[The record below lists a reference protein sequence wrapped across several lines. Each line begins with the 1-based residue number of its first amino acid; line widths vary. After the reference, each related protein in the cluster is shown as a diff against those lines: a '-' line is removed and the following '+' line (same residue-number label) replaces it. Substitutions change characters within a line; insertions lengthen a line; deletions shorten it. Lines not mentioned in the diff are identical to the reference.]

1 MVVNVVVQDGQSI
14 TGLIQEG
21 SNVTITGNGTAT
33 DPYVISASGGGGG
46 SGDRGWSPLIRSV
59 SDGERRVQEVYD
71 WTGGQGVKPTITG
84 YIGATGIVQDISLAT
99 DIRGDKGQDGAP
111 GIQGEKGDK
120 GDPGNDGEQGAP
132 GASGADGASA
142 YEVAVENGFVGS
154 EAEWL
159 DSLQGVPGPAGQD
172 GQDGSQGAKGDPGED
187 GKSAYQIWLDEGNT
201 GSEQDFIDS
210 LKGERGEQG
219 IQGLPGADGADG
231 EQGPKG
237 DKGDPGTT
245 DYNELDNKPTLGTA
259 ASANTTDFATAAQG
273 ALADTAVQSAQEGG
287 VGILVS
293 NMIQVTQA
301 QYDGLTPQAGTFYVI
316 VG

>member
-1 MVVNVVVQDGQSI
+1 MVVNVVVQDGHSI

-33 DPYVISASGGGGG
+33 APYVISASGGGGG

-59 SDGERRVQEVYD
+59 IDGERRVQEIYD

-120 GDPGNDGEQGAP
+120 GDPGNDGE
-132 GASGADGASA
+132 
-142 YEVAVENGFVGS
+142 
-154 EAEWL
+154 
-159 DSLQGVPGPAGQD
+159 
-172 GQDGSQGAKGDPGED
+172 
-187 GKSAYQIWLDEGNT
+187 SAYQIWLDEGNT

-219 IQGLPGADGADG
+219 IQGVPGADGADG

-237 DKGDPGTT
+237 DKGDKGDPGTT
-245 DYNELDNKPTLGTA
+245 DYDELINKPDLGTA
-259 ASANTTDFATAAQG
+259 AFADSSSFATAAQG
-273 ALADTAVQSAQEGG
+273 AKADTAVQPSAIAAMVESKQEEGKG
-287 VGILVS
+287 FPITNYLA
-293 NMIQVTQA
+293 ITQEDYDA
-301 QYDGLTPQAGTFYVI
+301 LTVKNPTTTYDIIDQYPAP
-316 VG
+316 